1 MLRTT
6 RKLLSAFVIAAV
18 VPATAVAQDAVT
30 KALTEQG
37 KFWQSRGDYDKSSEA
52 WGKLL
57 RLESKNPDALL
68 GMGLAELSKGRVDA
82 ARSYLSQLKANGAPR
97 AQIAQLER
105 ALDAGKPEGGTSLES
120 ARALARSKQYDEAAK
135 MYKEYFGN
143 QRPTG
148 LLALEYYQTLGAT
161 RNGWDEARREL
172 ESLSKASPND
182 DRYALA
188 YAQHLSYRE
197 ASRRQSIQI
206 LSSMSGSGAVGQQ
219 AQQSWRQA
227 LLWLESRPSDNALF
241 RAYLERNPNDT
252 AIRERLEGNQPAA
265 APPVVREVRDPVLER
280 EAIAG
285 RLISSGFQALEGN
298 NLAGAERDFQQV
310 LSQNANNRD
319 ALGGLGIVRLRQERF
334 KDAEGLL
341 GRASRGERGERWNEA
356 LNAARMGN
364 LTVQATTQLNQ
375 GRMAEAK
382 KTYTELR
389 KVPGGAE
396 RADVGLAK
404 LAYEEKDF
412 QTAESL
418 YRAQLKKNP
427 QNADARVGLVL
438 TLSAMGRAAEAQS
451 LIDGMPASTLEG
463 EGGLDTLRAAIAYEN
478 AKRELKLGNEAA
490 ARQYFEDT
498 VAFNPR
504 YPWARVELAR
514 LYGAQGRKEE
524 ARALIEPLTASND
537 APEESLYAA
546 ALYYSEIGDNA
557 TASSILSRISKDEL
571 TTEQRALTQ
580 RTEFM
585 AVLDQA
591 STLNRLG
598 RKDDARRLL
607 GSLEREA
614 AEQPDLL
621 LSLASEYAEAGD
633 TSNSLRLTQTYRNSR
648 SLSNQTP
655 GESIQYGYVLLKN
668 NQTAELQAMIRRLQN
683 SPLSADQTNSLA
695 ELTRAIALRES
706 DALRNNG
713 DLAGAYDA
721 IAPSLAQT
729 PNDPQLLS
737 ALARLYTSDNKH
749 GEALRLYQS
758 AMSGRTPSPELL
770 SSALGAAAAAQE
782 FRTGRDLANSLER
795 ARPKDPLA
803 LAEIGRFYRAA
814 GDTSKAQSYF
824 EAALAAE
831 LRLTGTSN
839 AINPDRSQV
848 VPALTGGGFASDQIR
863 QGRIPSN
870 PFRSVGEPSSAS
882 FARPAAPA
890 APSIQAPA
898 QWAPAQPPAQWAPA
912 QAPAQSPVQPPRASP
927 VNAPRPPSS
936 SYVPPASYV
945 PPVSSGPQSDRVS
958 VLQEELKSLVRPQTS
973 LGTGGIFVRS
983 RQGESGLS
991 ELTEVAVPV
1000 EYQRSIFGGTGKVSV
1015 TPIVLSAGDVPNDF
1029 SATSRFGAGP
1039 AASLNN
1045 LGQGRTGIGS
1055 QEFAGAVLSAGYAS
1069 DVLRFDVATRPTNI
1083 DRADASA
1090 GLSFSVPLSPEF
1102 TATFQA
1108 SRRPVTD
1115 SLLSYVGAKDE
1126 RAGLSWGAV
1135 SATGGRVGL
1144 TREVDG
1150 FGLYGYLGLYQYDG
1164 QNVADNEKT
1173 EFGFGAYYKAINEE
1187 DERFTVGLG
1196 LNTFGFSENL
1206 SYYTFGH
1213 GGYFSPQ
1220 RYVSITVPM
1229 EYWVK
1234 KSKLSYGASGSF
1246 GFQSF
1251 KEDGNVYFPT
1261 SARLQGEAQQAFDQ
1275 IGLLGISAG
1284 VLGPN
1289 YGSRS
1294 SNGFAY
1300 NLAGTVEYALSP
1312 RVVLGGLI
1320 GLDNASDFQQFKVGM
1335 YLRVYMDQE
1344 DAGVVAPPQVPNPFQ
1359 Y

>member
-6 RKLLSAFVIAAV
+6 RKLLSALMITAAIPGV
-18 VPATAVAQDAVT
+18 AVAQDAVT
-30 KALTEQG
+30 KALIEQG
-37 KFWQSRGDYDKSSEA
+37 KFWQSRGDYDKSAEA
-52 WGKLL
+52 WTKLL

-68 GMGLAELSKGRVDA
+68 GMGLVELSKGRADV
-82 ARSYLSQLKANGAPR
+82 ARNYLNQLKSNGAPR

-105 ALDAGKPEGGTSLES
+105 ALDAGKPDSGSALES
-120 ARALARSKQYDEAAK
+120 ARALARSKQYDEAVK

-148 LLALEYYQTLGAT
+148 LLALEYFQTLGAT
-161 RNGWDEARREL
+161 RTGWDEARREL

-219 AQQSWRQA
+219 ALQSWRQA
-227 LLWLESRPSDNALF
+227 LLWLESRPADNALF
-241 RAYLERNPNDT
+241 RAYLERNPNDA

-265 APPVVREVRDPVLER
+265 APPIVRETRDPVLER
-280 EAIAG
+280 EAITG
-285 RLISSGFQALEGN
+285 RLISSGFQALDGN
-298 NLAGAERDFQQV
+298 NLAAAERDFQQV

-382 KTYTELR
+382 KTYSELR

-412 QTAESL
+412 QTAETL

-438 TLSAMGRAAEAQS
+438 TLSAMGRAGEAQS
-451 LIDGMPASTLEG
+451 LIDGMPESAMDG
-463 EGGLDTLRAAIAYEN
+463 AGGLDTLRAAIAYEN

-546 ALYYSEIGDNA
+546 AVYYSEVGDNA
-557 TASSILSRISKDEL
+557 TASSVLSRIPQDEL
-571 TTEQRALTQ
+571 TTEQKALTQ
-580 RTEFM
+580 RTEFRS
-585 AVLDQA
+585 VLDQA

-598 RKDDARRLL
+598 RKEDARRLL

-614 AEQPDLL
+614 TGQPDLL
-621 LSLASEYAEAGD
+621 LLLASEYAEAGD
-633 TSNSLRLTQTYRNSR
+633 TANSLRLTQTYRNTR
-648 SLSNQTP
+648 SLSDLSA

-668 NQTAELQAMIRRLQN
+668 NQTAELQAMLRRLQN
-683 SPLSADQTNSLA
+683 APLSADQSNSLA

-770 SSALGAAAAAQE
+770 SSALGSAAAAQE

-795 ARPKDPLA
+795 ARPTDPLA

-839 AINPDRSQV
+839 AINPDLSQV

-863 QGRIPSN
+863 QGRIPGN
-870 PFRSVGEPSSAS
+870 PFRSGAQTSSPT
-882 FARPAAPA
+882 FARPTAPA
-890 APSIQAPA
+890 APLI
-898 QWAPAQPPAQWAPA
+898 QPPLQVAPA
-912 QAPAQSPVQPPRASP
+912 QAPVQTPRVNP
-927 VNAPRPPSS
+927 GNAPRQPSPG
-936 SYVPPASYV
+936 YAPPATYV
-945 PPVSSGPQSDRVS
+945 PPVSSGTQSDRVS

-991 ELTEVAVPV
+991 GLTEVAVPV
-1000 EYQRSIFGGTGKVSV
+1000 EYQRSVFGGTGKVSV
-1015 TPIVLSAGDVPNDF
+1015 TPIVLSSGDVPNDF

-1055 QEFAGAVLSAGYAS
+1055 QEFAGAVLAAGYAS

-1090 GLSFSVPLSPEF
+1090 GLSFSVPLSPEL
-1102 TATFQA
+1102 TASFQA

-1115 SLLSYVGAKDE
+1115 SLLAYVGAKDE

-1144 TREVDG
+1144 TREEDG

-1196 LNTFGFSENL
+1196 LNTFGFSDNL
-1206 SYYTFGH
+1206 SYFTFGH

-1234 KSKLSYGASGSF
+1234 KSRLSYGASGSF

-1275 IGLLGISAG
+1275 IGLLGLSAG

-1289 YGSRS
+1289 YGGRS

-1344 DAGVVAPPQVPNPFQ
+1344 EAGVEAPPQVPNPFL

>member
-1 MLRTT
+1 MLRST
-6 RKLLSAFVIAAV
+6 RKLLSAFIIASVIPGA
-18 VPATAVAQDAVT
+18 AVAQDAVT

-37 KFWQSRGDYDKSSEA
+37 KFWQSRGDYDKSAEA
-52 WGKLL
+52 WAKLL
-57 RLESKNPDALL
+57 RLESTNPDALL
-68 GMGLAELSKGRVDA
+68 GMGLVELSKGRADA
-82 ARSYLSQLKANGAPR
+82 ARGYLSQLKANGAPR
-97 AQIAQLER
+97 QQIAQLER
-105 ALDAGKPEGGTSLES
+105 ALDAGKPESGSPLES
-120 ARALARSKQYDEAAK
+120 ARALARSKQYDEAVK
-135 MYKEYFGN
+135 MYKEHFGK

-148 LLALEYYQTLGAT
+148 LLALEYFQTLGAT
-161 RNGWDEARREL
+161 RTGWDEARREL

-206 LSSMSGSGAVGQQ
+206 LSSMSGSGVVGQQ
-219 AQQSWRQA
+219 AQQAWRQA
-227 LLWLESRPSDNALF
+227 LLWLESRPADNALF
-241 RAYLERNPNDT
+241 RAYLERYPNDA
-252 AIRERLEGNQPAA
+252 AIRERLEDNQPAA
-265 APPVVREVRDPVLER
+265 APPTVREAIPTARETTPTARETKDPVLER

-285 RLISSGFQALEGN
+285 RLVSSGFQALEEN
-298 NLAGAERDFQQV
+298 NVAAAERDFQQV
-310 LSQNANNRD
+310 LSRNANNRD

-334 KDAEGLL
+334 KDAEGFLS
-341 GRASRGERGERWNEA
+341 RASRGERGERWNEA
-356 LNAARMGN
+356 LNAARTGN
-364 LTVQATTQLNQ
+364 LVVQATTQKNQ
-375 GRMAEAK
+375 GRLNDAK
-382 KTYTELR
+382 KSYSELR
-389 KVPGGAE
+389 KLPGGAD
-396 RADVGLAK
+396 RADAGLAQI
-404 LAYEEKDF
+404 AYEQKDF
-412 QTAESL
+412 KTAESL
-418 YRAQLKKNP
+418 YRAQLNKNP
-427 QNADARVGLVL
+427 QNADARVGLIL
-438 TLSAMGRAAEAQS
+438 TLSATGRPAEAQS
-451 LIDGMPASTLEG
+451 LIDDMPASAKDG
-463 EGGLDTLRAAIAYEN
+463 AGQLDSLRAAIAYEN
-478 AKRELKLGNEAA
+478 AKRELNLGNEAA

-514 LYGAQGRKEE
+514 LYEAQGRKDE
-524 ARALIEPLTASND
+524 ARALIEPLTTSND
-537 APEESLYAA
+537 VPEESLYAA
-546 ALYYSEIGDNA
+546 AVYYSGAGDNA
-557 TASSILSRISKDEL
+557 TASSVLSRIPRDEQ
-571 TTEQRALTQ
+571 TTEQKALTQ
-580 RTEFM
+580 RTEFKS
-585 AVLDQA
+585 VLDQA

-598 RKDDARRLL
+598 RKEDARRLL
-607 GSLEREA
+607 ASLEREA
-614 AEQPDLL
+614 TSQPDLL
-621 LSLASEYAEAGD
+621 LPLASEYAEAGD
-633 TSNSLRLTQTYRNSR
+633 SSSSLRLTQKYRNSR
-648 SLSNQTP
+648 SLSDLSP
-655 GESIQYGYVLLKN
+655 AESIQYGYLLLKN
-668 NQTAELQAMIRRLQN
+668 NQTAELQAMLRRLQ
-683 SPLSADQTNSLA
+683 SAPLSADQSNSLA

-706 DALRNNG
+706 EALRNNG

-737 ALARLYTSDNKH
+737 ALARLYTSNNSH

-770 SSALGAAAAAQE
+770 TSALGAAAAAQE
-782 FRTGRDLANSLER
+782 FRVGRDLASSLER
-795 ARPKDPLA
+795 ARPNDPLA
-803 LAEIGRFYRAA
+803 LADIGRFYRAA

-824 EAALAAE
+824 ESALAAE
-831 LRLTGTSN
+831 LRLTGTSS

-863 QGRIPSN
+863 QGKIPTN
-870 PFRSVGEPSSAS
+870 PFRTGGQTPTPALGRTVTPDAQLPSKS
-882 FARPAAPA
+882 
-890 APSIQAPA
+890 
-898 QWAPAQPPAQWAPA
+898 PA
-912 QAPAQSPVQPPRASP
+912 QAPVQQLRSTPGSTPKASRSGAASP
-927 VNAPRPPSS
+927 AT
-936 SYVPPASYV
+936 YI
-945 PPVSSGPQSDRVS
+945 PPVSSSQPSERVS
-958 VLQEELKSLVRPQTS
+958 VLQEELKSLIRPQTS
-973 LGTGGIFVRS
+973 FGTGGIFLRS

-1000 EYQRSIFGGTGKVSV
+1000 EYQRSVFGGTGKVSA
-1015 TPIVLSAGDVPNDF
+1015 TPIVLSAGDVSNDF
-1029 SATSRFGAGP
+1029 SAASRFGAGP

-1055 QEFAGAVLSAGYAS
+1055 QEFAGVVLAAGYAS

-1083 DRADASA
+1083 DRTDASA
-1090 GLSFSVPLSPEF
+1090 GLSLTVPLSPEY
-1102 TATFQA
+1102 TASFQA

-1115 SLLSYVGAKDE
+1115 SFLSYVGAKDE

-1135 SATGGRVGL
+1135 SATGGRLGL
-1144 TREVDG
+1144 TREEDG

-1187 DERFTVGLG
+1187 DERLTVGLG

-1206 SYYTFGH
+1206 SYFTFGH

-1275 IGLLGISAG
+1275 IGLFGLSVGAI
-1284 VLGPN
+1284 GPN
-1289 YGSRS
+1289 YASRTS
-1294 SNGFAY
+1294 SGFAY

-1320 GLDNASDFQQFKVGM
+1320 GLDNASDFRQFKVGM
-1335 YLRVYMDQE
+1335 YLRVYTDQE
-1344 DAGVVAPPQVPNPFQ
+1344 EAAVAAPPQVPNPFL